1 MIKRVALMLL
11 AVVIAISLF
20 SFPVLAQNDKVVY
33 DYAKV
38 LGQEDI
44 SRINE
49 AANRYFAD
57 NGCSVYIVTAPFY
70 GYWGEDFLEE
80 NPGVDKNSVILI
92 LSCNSSENYD
102 MYTYGKCDRLIS
114 NGEVDIILDDPD
126 VFDNI
131 KYEGDYTSAAIRF
144 IELSAEACTPEI
156 ALAIVVGII
165 FGLVAAITVFVF
177 VITSYRKKQRSE
189 KYPLDRFARL
199 DITESRDMFAGTFI
213 TKRVIQSNRSRGGGG
228 GRSGGGGG
236 HRGGR

>member
-1 MIKRVALMLL
+1 MIKKIISVLIALFL
-11 AVVIAISLF
+11 AISLF
-20 SFPVLAQNDKVVY
+20 CFPVLAQNDKVVY

-38 LGQEDI
+38 FSEDEKAQI
-44 SRINE
+44 TD

-70 GYWGEDFLEE
+70 GYWGEDFLKE

-156 ALAIVVGII
+156 ALAIAVGII
-165 FGLVAAITVFVF
+165 FGLVAAITVFIY
-177 VITSYRKKQRSE
+177 VITSYNKKQRSE

-199 DITESRDMFAGTFI
+199 EITESRDMFAGTFI
-213 TKRVIQSNRSRGGGG
+213 TKRIIQSNRSRGGGG